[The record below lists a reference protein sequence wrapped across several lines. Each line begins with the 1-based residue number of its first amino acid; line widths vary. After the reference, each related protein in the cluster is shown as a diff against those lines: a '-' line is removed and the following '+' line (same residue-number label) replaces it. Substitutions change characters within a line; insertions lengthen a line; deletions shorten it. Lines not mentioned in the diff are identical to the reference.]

1 MGTQGTFGYIIGK
14 KKRFMYVQFDADLLW
29 SILTREIYVLM
40 KHYKTPEALKEIFEK
55 IKSTKG
61 EPKETDHIKYAMFT
75 DFDSKNKNTNKNKW
89 STLLRYC
96 QGSYINII
104 ESNHFINEKEE
115 HGLTF
120 ILDFNKGIILFYNK
134 DSKGK
139 KEIHNIAK
147 IEDIMEY
154 EEMPTKSY
162 TEIITEM
169 REDFNTW
176 YESFTKIQKELEK
189 LYKLKQD
196 AHAQGNMNI
205 EEKIDKYLDN
215 AIWEEK
221 KLNMERKVFY
231 KRINALDLIDES

>member
-40 KHYKTPEALKEIFEK
+40 KHYKTTESLKEIFEK

-61 EPKETDHIKYAMFT
+61 EPKETDDIKYAMFT
-75 DFDSKNKNTNKNKW
+75 DFDSKNKNTNKW
-89 STLLRYC
+89 YALLRYC
-96 QGSYINII
+96 QGSYINILEAGHI
-104 ESNHFINEKEE
+104 INEKEE

-120 ILDFNKGIILFYNK
+120 IIDFNKGIVVFYNK
-134 DSKGK
+134 DTQGK

-147 IEDIMEY
+147 IEDIMEF

-196 AHAQGNMNI
+196 ARAQGNMNI
-205 EEKIDKYLDN
+205 EEKINKYIDN

-231 KRINALDLIDES
+231 KRIKSLDLIDES

>member
-40 KHYKTPEALKEIFEK
+40 KHYKTTEALKEIFEK

-61 EPKETDHIKYAMFT
+61 EPKETDDIKYAMFT
-75 DFDSKNKNTNKNKW
+75 DFDSKKTNTW

-104 ESNHFINEKEE
+104 ESKHFINEKEE

-120 ILDFNKGIILFYNK
+120 VLDFNKGIVLFYNK
-134 DSKGK
+134 DTKGK

-147 IEDIMEY
+147 IEDIMEF

-162 TEIITEM
+162 TEIISEM

-176 YESFTKIQKELEK
+176 YESFTKIQKELKK

-196 AHAQGNMNI
+196 ARAQGNMNI
-205 EEKIDKYLDN
+205 EEKINKYIDN
-215 AIWEEK
+215 ALWEEK
-221 KLNMERKVFY
+221 KLNIERKVFY